1 MDPIAVLK
9 TLWHHKVFVLPVL
22 FLTAFAAVY
31 MYSYAPRSYEAL
43 TTYAIVNP
51 KIPSSQEIEKDP
63 ALGALNTDNPYLRSA
78 DSSLITQVITTRLN
92 DASTSE
98 ALDKAGLATDY
109 KVERPS
115 AAFLVEI
122 SAVSDSEDIALDT
135 VRALGT
141 RLEQELHTIQTVNGA
156 SDRYLF
162 TSLVVAVPDKATEQ
176 FSSRLRSLI
185 VVVVA
190 GLVLTLGAVSL
201 ARSVESA
208 RERARTERTT
218 SALTRKGRKRRTGE
232 AQNPE
237 DKRAASS
244 RADTLSELETL
255 VELDAPSPKQELL
268 RQRNPLQDILNADVD
283 HNAPNKRT
291 TV

>member
-63 ALGALNTDNPYLRSA
+63 ALGTLNTDNPYLRSA

-141 RLEQELHTIQTVNGA
+141 RLEQELQTIQTVNGA

-190 GLVLTLGAVSL
+190 GLVLTLGAVSV

-208 RERARTERTT
+208 RERARTERT
-218 SALTRKGRKRRTGE
+218 SSVPTRKGRKKRTGE
-232 AQNPE
+232 AVNPE
-237 DKRAASS
+237 GERAAPSH
-244 RADTLSELETL
+244 ADTLSELETL
-255 VELDAPSPKQELL
+255 VELGVPSPKEELL
-268 RQRNPLQDILNADVD
+268 RQRNAVQGILNADAD
-283 HNAPNKRT
+283 HRAPNKRT